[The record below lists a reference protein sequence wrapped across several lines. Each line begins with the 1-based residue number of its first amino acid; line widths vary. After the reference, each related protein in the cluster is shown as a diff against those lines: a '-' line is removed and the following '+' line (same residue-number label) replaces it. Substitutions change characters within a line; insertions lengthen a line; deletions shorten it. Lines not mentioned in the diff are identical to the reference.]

1 MGRKQQAKSKFKR
14 VILKLSG
21 EFLQNKKTGLCVDP
35 AAALVVAERVKSAL
49 DMGVQTG
56 IVIGGGNIVRGA
68 VAEAA
73 GANRIL
79 GDHMGMLATVINALA
94 LRSALEKLG
103 VESMIQ
109 SAIRAGDM
117 VEPIVV
123 ERAVNGLKKG
133 KAVFFAGGTGN
144 PFFTT
149 DTTAALRASEIGAD
163 AVLKATKVDG
173 IYSSDPVKNP
183 RARRLP
189 VVSFSD
195 ALRMGL
201 RVMDVTAFALCME
214 NRIPI
219 VVFDFFGK
227 DSIRNVLAGKR
238 VGTLVS

>member
-1 MGRKQQAKSKFKR
+1 MSQGWRGKSKFKR
-14 VILKLSG
+14 IILKLSG
-21 EFLQNKKTGLCVDP
+21 EFLQNRKAGLSVDP
-35 AAALVVAERVKSAL
+35 TAALSVAARVKTAL

-73 GANRIL
+73 GADRVIS
-79 GDHMGMLATVINALA
+79 DQMGMLATVINAMA
-94 LRSALEKLG
+94 LRNALEKLG
-103 VESMIQ
+103 VESVVQ
-109 SAIRAGDM
+109 SAIRVGDM

-123 ERAVNGLKKG
+123 ERAVACLRKG
-133 KAVFFAGGTGN
+133 KAVLFAGGTGN

-149 DTTAALRASEIGAD
+149 DTTAALRASEVGAD

-183 RARRLP
+183 KAQKLAA
-189 VVSFSD
+189 VSFAD
-195 ALRMGL
+195 ALGMGL
-201 RVMDVTAFALCME
+201 RIMDATAFALCME

-219 VVFDFFGK
+219 VVFDFYGK
-227 DSIRNVLAGKR
+227 DSIKNVLAGKR